1 MTNPVGDSHQVAS
14 GGVIAAGRHRTFTNS
29 AIVGDSITAT
39 ARNTSGFYWANGAN
53 GGKMKL
59 VANCGVSG
67 DRSWQVLARID
78 NAYTNASP
86 GLAGLSNLGRV
97 FIRIGTNDCLDGT
110 AVASAAANLTS
121 LLNKIAGYTQ
131 KVYILAVPPLGATYA
146 SANALVPAWNAWYAA
161 FAAANPSQFTYID
174 DCVNLRDGSGNQLG
188 QYFDPDQ
195 VHLGPAGV
203 YQMGLIQSAA
213 LASEI
218 SVYASPLSKD
228 AADIYPA
235 QPQWNPNPVNAG
247 TGGGK
252 DGGVT
257 GNVANGIYIA
267 HSGSATSVA
276 IVAADVGDANQT
288 PWQRITPVSGTNT
301 SWIRA
306 GITAVGRAMSSVDPF
321 ALDTM
326 VEIRLSN
333 IDATKLGEIMLRVV
347 ANTGELL
354 SSDASLKMGIVTG
367 INKTV
372 VLRHAIKRAGATTPA
387 SALIYLYLNMQ
398 GNYSS
403 SIGDIDFRCLTVR
416 G

>member
-1 MTNPVGDSHQVAS
+1 MGESYSCAS
-14 GGVIAAGRHRTFTNS
+14 GGVIAAGRHRTFTNA

-78 NAYTNASP
+78 NVYTNASP
-86 GLAGLSNLGRV
+86 GLAGLTNLGRV

-146 SANALVPAWNAWYAA
+146 AANALVPSWNAWYAA
-161 FAAANPSQFTYID
+161 FAAANPSQFTFID
-174 DCVNLRDGSGNQLG
+174 DCVNIRDGSGNQLG

-203 YQMGLIQSAA
+203 YQMGLIQAAA

-235 QPQWNPNPVNAG
+235 QQQWNPNPTNTG

-252 DGGVT
+252 DAGVSGT
-257 GNVANGIYIA
+257 VANGIYIS
-267 HSGSATSVA
+267 HSASSTAVSV
-276 IVAADVGDANQT
+276 VAADAGDANQT
-288 PWQRITPVSGTNT
+288 PWQRINPIAGSGYA
-301 SWIRA
+301 WIRA
-306 GITAVGRAMSSVDPF
+306 SIAAAGRAMSSIDPA
-321 ALDTM
+321 ALDAM

-333 IDATKLGEIMLRVV
+333 VDSTKINEILLKTV
-347 ANTGELL
+347 ADTGEVL
-354 SSDASLKMGIVTG
+354 SPESSLKMGEVTA

-372 VLRHAIKRAGATTPA
+372 VLRHALKRAGSSSPA
-387 SALIYLYLNMQ
+387 SATIQLNITTLV
-398 GNYSS
+398 NYSA
-403 SIGDIDFRCLTVR
+403 SIGNIDFRCLTVR

>member
-1 MTNPVGDSHQVAS
+1 MGEFYSCAS
-14 GGVIAAGRHRTFTNS
+14 GGVIAAGRHRTFTNA

-78 NAYTNASP
+78 NVYTNASP
-86 GLAGLSNLGRV
+86 GLAGLSNLGRA

-121 LLNKIAGYTQ
+121 LLNKIAGYSQ
-131 KVYILAVPPLGATYA
+131 KVYIIAVPPLGATYA
-146 SANALVPAWNAWYAA
+146 SANALVPAWNAWYSA
-161 FAAANPSQFTYID
+161 FAAGNPSKFTFID

-195 VHLGPAGV
+195 VHLIGPGV
-203 YQMGLIQSAA
+203 YQMGLIQASA
-213 LASEI
+213 LASELAG
-218 SVYASPLSKD
+218 YASPVSKD

-235 QPQWNPNPVNAG
+235 QPQWNPNHVNAG

-257 GNVANGIYIA
+257 GAVATGIYIA
-267 HSGSATSVA
+267 HSGSATSA
-276 IVAADVGDANQT
+276 SIVAADVGDANQT

-306 GITAVGRAMSSVDPF
+306 GISAVGRAMSSVDPF
-321 ALDTM
+321 ALDNM
-326 VEIRLSN
+326 VEIRLTAV
-333 IDATKLGEIMLRVV
+333 DTTKVGEIMLRVV

-354 SSDASLKMGIVTG
+354 STDATLKMGLAGTISK
-367 INKTV
+367 NV

-387 SALIYLYLNMQ
+387 SAMIYLYINMQ

-403 SIGDIDFRCLTVR
+403 SVGDIDFRCLTVR